1 MTSSSP
7 HDAIFKATF
16 ERADLA
22 RSELELVL
30 PAEVKAHLDLATLEV
45 QAGSYRDRDLLH
57 TESDLLYAVR
67 TREGGQALVYVLYEH
82 QSSFDAKMAFRILKY
97 MVRIWERWLADH
109 EHAKTL
115 PIILPVLL
123 HHGEGTWRAAP
134 EFASTLDASPELL
147 EATRPYQPH
156 FQFVLDDL
164 SALSLDAL
172 GARSLEALA
181 RLTQIS
187 LWSSRSLGRLQSAV
201 PVMAAIHR
209 ALARDERTRALLF
222 QIYTYVLQ
230 AAPADVAAADIR
242 SILLQ
247 VAGPEGAED
256 VMNAAQQLIE
266 QGRAEGRADG
276 LEQGEAKGLRVA
288 IAHVLTARKLA
299 LSEFGRARLASCSDL
314 SMLTAWLDRA
324 TTATSE
330 AEVFAGAEGT

>member
-1 MTSSSP
+1 
-7 HDAIFKATF
+7 
-16 ERADLA
+16 
-22 RSELELVL
+22 
-30 PAEVKAHLDLATLEV
+30 V
-45 QAGSYRDRDLLH
+45 QGPETIGRGSGRG
-57 TESDLLYAVR
+57 SG
-67 TREGGQALVYVLYEH
+67 RE
-82 QSSFDAKMAFRILKY
+82 KR
-97 MVRIWERWLADH
+97 
-109 EHAKTL
+109 
-115 PIILPVLL
+115 
-123 HHGEGTWRAAP
+123 
-134 EFASTLDASPELL
+134 
-147 EATRPYQPH
+147 
-156 FQFVLDDL
+156 
-164 SALSLDAL
+164 
-172 GARSLEALA
+172 
-181 RLTQIS
+181 
-187 LWSSRSLGRLQSAV
+187 
-201 PVMAAIHR
+201 
-209 ALARDERTRALLF
+209 ARDERTRALLF